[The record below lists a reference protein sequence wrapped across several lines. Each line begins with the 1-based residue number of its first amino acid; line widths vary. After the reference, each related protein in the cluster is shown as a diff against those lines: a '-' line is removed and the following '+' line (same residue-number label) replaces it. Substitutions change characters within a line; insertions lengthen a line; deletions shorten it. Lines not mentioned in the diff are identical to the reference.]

1 MDEKPKDSS
10 KTLVSSISAEIPKKV
25 DVILKRNIRWTIMI
39 IYLLISIIISMD
51 TGLFTSASTII
62 KETLQIDDTKFGL
75 FGSFNHFGRIFGTIL
90 FMFIFNFFNRKNLLI
105 ISFFINCF
113 SIFCFTITDKVIILF
128 IAKIINGFCT
138 SFGFIYFPIW
148 IDQFGVQNKKTLMM
162 SFLQIAFPI
171 GMMI

>member
-62 KETLQIDDTKFGL
+62 KETLQIDEV
-75 FGSFNHFGRIFGTIL
+75 
-90 FMFIFNFFNRKNLLI
+90 LI
-105 ISFFINCF
+105 ISEEFLEQYYLCLFL
-113 SIFCFTITDKVIILF
+113 IFL
-128 IAKIINGFCT
+128 
-138 SFGFIYFPIW
+138 
-148 IDQFGVQNKKTLMM
+148 
-162 SFLQIAFPI
+162 I
-171 GMMI
+171 GRIC